1 MATDLKVRI
10 SADSSPFTRAIGE
23 VNGALDK
30 ALSKSN
36 QATSGFKKFGDQLSS
51 IGNTLSVGV
60 TLPVIALG
68 AAVVNSAANMDAL
81 KRGLIAVS
89 GSAAEAERQFV
100 GLKEVAKLPGLGL
113 KEAVQG
119 SINLQALGNSAEQ
132 SQRILKVF
140 GNALATVGRGRE
152 DLAESIRQLGQLGA
166 RGQVTADNLKPLIER
181 IPQLATIIKEKF
193 GAEALGNPAETFKKL
208 GIDSKA
214 FIEIILTELG
224 KLPLVTGGAKNA
236 IENFKD
242 TVDQTAARIG
252 EKLLPAVEAL
262 LPKLEKFIT
271 SVADMVDEFTKLSP
285 EVQLAGL
292 AFVAAAAAAGPL
304 LVVAGSLVSAYTT
317 VATAFSGAG
326 IAATA
331 LAPALGA
338 LAFAFEYGKDVQ
350 AIIEAFKEFKFQATA
365 LVSAGKEAKE
375 NLGFLFEQ
383 IKKGIP
389 FSDGIGASFRLMK
402 TILEEIARASTLP
415 GTQFLL
421 KTLEF
426 LSATIETVTGRS
438 RSMEEAVKA
447 NIGRQLEFGAAAQK
461 AVLDSN
467 SLGDSAKRLREQYA
481 GGDKAAKASAD
492 AIKAVAEAAKNAKK
506 PIDELAEAFTR
517 LGVANTTDAIGGFV
531 KAQAAFDT
539 VKKAYDQ
546 GKTSSVDLTR
556 ATEALGAQYLKLIDG
571 LGGVRPKIIDIADAF
586 DFARERAF
594 LAIGDIQAAAAGA
607 RNIAFGRVIVPGG
620 QANNPALNEAQNR
633 AAGKRGVDIVRE
645 NTKDAIDVWKQAQAK
660 IRQAVSTITTDFS
673 RGIADIITNGGKI
686 GELFEK
692 LGKQIANTLIRTVIE
707 GGINQ
712 VTKSLAGLLT
722 SLGGV
727 GAKVGVLFG
736 GSLPSGV
743 IKNAAGSAPQIGAA
757 GASAASSASSAGS
770 SVGSIAAAANPIVA
784 MVTAVSS
791 VVSAISAVVAN
802 FQFAAMNKTLDLI
815 EREVRYT
822 KIYTGGQSDSILNT
836 AHESLEALRSIAAST
851 KGLIGINISGT
862 LNDAET
868 KRLIDDLLNGSGS
881 FYAQS
886 ARTLTAIHQAIVGGF
901 DVLTGQVNAASKQNI
916 FQKIFSGGALSS
928 GSLFSGLGQG
938 MSGAFSSAVGG
949 VINSAVG
956 GAKESTLGAVE
967 KEARFSQI
975 HLLNILEK
983 MNQYLPKLADI
994 HQRLV
999 EIIVD
1004 GLKIR
1009 EGGEGLTVNITVNG
1023 SMIGGPNV
1031 AAELSQMVVANLK
1044 LQGVRA

>member
-1 MATDLKVRI
+1 MGSTANLLARI
-10 SADSSPFTRAIGE
+10 SADASPFTRAIGE
-23 VNGALDK
+23 VNAALDAANRK
-30 ALSKSN
+30 A
-36 QATSGFKKFGDQLSS
+36 QATSGGFRAFGDQLSS
-51 IGNTLSVGV
+51 IGNTLSVGI

-68 AAVVNSAANMDAL
+68 AAVVNSAANMDSL

-181 IPQLATIIKEKF
+181 IPQLSTIIREKF

-208 GIDSKA
+208 GINSKE
-214 FIEIILTELG
+214 FIEVILTELG

-242 TVDQTAARIG
+242 AVDQTAARVG

-262 LPKLEKFIT
+262 LPKLEKLAVG
-271 SVADMVDEFTKLSP
+271 VADAVDGFTKLDP
-285 EVQLAGL
+285 EVQAVSLAIGGIVVAAGPALIAINQVTQAILALRAAGL
-292 AFVAAAAAAGPL
+292 AIGGTLGLVFAG
-304 LVVAGSLVSAYTT
+304 
-317 VATAFSGAG
+317 ATAAIVVTINDLAKLSAKYADFDQSRKDAFIQDEFRSGKTVEDLKKQG
-326 IAATA
+326 IAVDDLKRA
-331 LAPALGA
+331 LAGTKAFLGETKNGIKGLADETKLAVPAMFALG
-338 LAFAFEYGKDVQ
+338 
-350 AIIEAFKEFKFQATA
+350 
-365 LVSAGKEAKE
+365 S
-375 NLGFLFEQ
+375 
-383 IKKGIP
+383 GI
-389 FSDGIGASFRLMK
+389 DGVK
-402 TILEEIARASTLP
+402 
-415 GTQFLL
+415 L
-421 KTLEF
+421 KTEGAKPPLVALTAAIADHREKVV
-426 LSATIETVTGRS
+426 SS
-438 RSMEEAVKA
+438 YEEDFKT
-447 NIGRQLEFGAAAQK
+447 
-461 AVLDSN
+461 AVLKERL
-467 SLGDSAKRLREQYA
+467 SLLQADYTKRLN
-481 GGDKAAKASAD
+481 D
-492 AIKAVAEAAKNAKK
+492 
-506 PIDELAEAFTR
+506 
-517 LGVANTTDAIGGFV
+517 GVI
-531 KAQAAFDT
+531 
-539 VKKAYDQ
+539 
-546 GKTSSVDLTR
+546 
-556 ATEALGAQYLKLIDG
+556 ALSKYKD
-571 LGGVRPKIIDIADAF
+571 
-586 DFARERAF
+586 
-594 LAIGDIQAAAAGA
+594 AAGA
-607 RNIAFGRVIVPGG
+607 
-620 QANNPALNEAQNR
+620 ANAALSEMRITDSAPELKGAGFPSIKNLPRPINMNGAEAEALQRAIEQSRLDEAQNR

-645 NTKDAIDVWKQAQAK
+645 NTKDALDVWKQAQAK
-660 IRQAVSTITTDFS
+660 MRQAVSTITTDFS

-712 VTKSLAGLLT
+712 VTKSLGGLLV

-727 GAKVGVLFG
+727 GAKVGGLFG
-736 GSLPSGV
+736 GVAKAGSSAAIPGV
-743 IKNAAGSAPQIGAA
+743 LGGAANAAIPGITA
-757 GASAASSASSAGS
+757 GAPAASSSL
-770 SVGSIAAAANPIVA
+770 GSIAAAANPIVA

-822 KIYTGGQSDSILNT
+822 KIYTGGQSNSILNT

-901 DVLTGQVNAASKQNI
+901 DVLTGQVNAANKRNI
-916 FQKIFSGGALSS
+916 FEKIFSGGALSS

-967 KEARFSQI
+967 KEVRFSQI
-975 HLLNILEK
+975 HLLYILEK

-999 EIIVD
+999 EIIID
-1004 GLKIR
+1004 GVKIKG
-1009 EGGEGLTVNITVNG
+1009 GGEGLTVNITVNG

>member
-1 MATDLKVRI
+1 MGSTANLLARI
-10 SADSSPFTRAIGE
+10 SADASPFTQAIGE
-23 VNGALDK
+23 VNAALD
-30 ALSKSN
+30 AAN
-36 QATSGFKKFGDQLSS
+36 RRAQATTGGFRAFGDQLGS
-51 IGNTLSVGV
+51 IGSALSIGI
-60 TLPVIALG
+60 TLPVIGLG
-68 AAVVNSAANMDAL
+68 AAVINSAANMDSL

-89 GSAAEAERQFV
+89 GSSAEAERQLSA
-100 GLKEVAKLPGLGL
+100 LKEVAKLPGLGL

-193 GAEALGNPAETFKKL
+193 GAEALGDPAKTFKQL

-224 KLPLVTGGAKNA
+224 KLPMVTGGAKNA

-242 TVDQTAARIG
+242 AVDQTSARIG

-262 LPKLEKFIT
+262 LPKLET
-271 SVADMVDEFTKLSP
+271 LAVGVADAVDFFTKLPSP
-285 EVQLAGL
+285 IQNTALAIVGLAVVSGPTIAAIGGITKALIALEAVLASANIVNFLTATPAAAKGAANAYYLVGGSAASAATNVGIFGAALNSIGITASVGTIAAIAAAFAGL
-292 AFVAAAAAAGPL
+292 ASAVALASTPL
-304 LVVAGSLVSAYTT
+304 LYTQ
-317 VATAFSGAG
+317 
-326 IAATA
+326 TA
-331 LAPALGA
+331 L
-338 LAFAFEYGKDVQ
+338 
-350 AIIEAFKEFKFQATA
+350 
-365 LVSAGKEAKE
+365 E
-375 NLGFLFEQ
+375 N
-383 IKKGIP
+383 
-389 FSDGIGASFRLMK
+389 
-402 TILEEIARASTLP
+402 
-415 GTQFLL
+415 
-421 KTLEF
+421 
-426 LSATIETVTGRS
+426 
-438 RSMEEAVKA
+438 
-447 NIGRQLEFGAAAQK
+447 QK
-461 AVLDSN
+461 RVA
-467 SLGDSAKRLREQYA
+467 DSAKA
-481 GGDKAAKASAD
+481 GLDGLTQTYRQQLVAQGQLTP
-492 AIKAVAEAAKNAKK
+492 AVTGGYESLLN
-506 PIDELAEAFTR
+506 FTR
-517 LGVANTTDAIGGFV
+517 
-531 KAQAAFDT
+531 
-539 VKKAYDQ
+539 
-546 GKTSSVDLTR
+546 S
-556 ATEALGAQYLKLIDG
+556 LGASKVASDALKPS
-571 LGGVRPKIIDIADAF
+571 VEAVTTAIADLRAKVVSSYEE
-586 DFARERAF
+586 DFKTAVLKER
-594 LAIGDIQAAAAGA
+594 LALLQADYTKRLNDGVIALSKYKDAAGA
-607 RNIAFGRVIVPGG
+607 ANAALSEMRITGAAPELKGAGLPSVRNLPGPLG
-620 QANNPALNEAQNR
+620 IPGLSTRSNEDILNEAQNR
-633 AAGKRGVDIVRE
+633 SRAKVGLDITRE
-645 NTKDAIDVWKQAQAK
+645 NIKNSLNEYKIAQAK
-660 IRQAVSTITTDFS
+660 VRQAISTITTDFS
-673 RGIADIITNGGKI
+673 KGIADIITSGGKV

-712 VTKSLAGLLT
+712 VTKSLGGLLT

-727 GAKVGVLFG
+727 GAKVGGLFG
-736 GSLPSGV
+736 GSLPTGV
-743 IKNAAGSAPQIGAA
+743 IKNAAGSAGQIGSA

-770 SVGSIAAAANPIVA
+770 SLGSIAAAANPIVA

-822 KIYTGGQSDSILNT
+822 KIYTGGQSNSILNT
-836 AHESLEALRSIAAST
+836 AHDSLEALRSIAAST
-851 KGLIGINISGT
+851 KGLVGINISGT
-862 LNDAET
+862 LNDAQT
-868 KRLIDDLLNGSGS
+868 QRLIDDLLNGSGS

-886 ARTLTAIHQAIVGGF
+886 ARTLTAILQALVSGF
-901 DVLTGQVNAASKQNI
+901 DVLTGQVNVANKQNI

-928 GSLFSGLGQG
+928 GSLFGGLGQG
-938 MSGAFSSAVGG
+938 LSGAFSSAVGG

-956 GAKESTLGAVE
+956 GAKESTLNAVE
-967 KEARFSQI
+967 KEVRFSQI

-983 MNQYLPKLADI
+983 MNEYLPKLADI

-1009 EGGEGLTVNITVNG
+1009 EGGEALTVNITVNG